1 MVSRA
6 DGEPNILCTSL
17 ANVDATVKILP
28 PLRMKVVTT
37 STDTEPTTRDASDVA
52 MVDPRALRFGQI
64 VTATALTLGIVL
76 QEPAFV
82 LAIAVILATA
92 VLSGWRLDLYGIV
105 WRRVMITVLGPPEER
120 EPASPHRF
128 AKLMG
133 ATFTTV
139 ATVLLFAAPV
149 IPVPSVAVAG
159 YAIAGLVAALA
170 AIAGIGGYCLGCKM
184 YRQVSFFRQ
193 LGVV

>member
-1 MVSRA
+1 MVPTGA
-6 DGEPNILCTSL
+6 DS
-17 ANVDATVKILP
+17 
-28 PLRMKVVTT
+28 T
-37 STDTEPTTRDASDVA
+37 STVRDSSSVTL
-52 MVDPRALRFGQI
+52 VDPRAPRFGQI

-76 QEPAFV
+76 QERAFV
-82 LAIAVILATA
+82 LAIAVILGTA
-92 VLSGWRLDLYGIV
+92 VLSGWRLDLYGII
-105 WRRVMITVLGPPEER
+105 WRRVMIPVLGPPNGR
-120 EPASPHRF
+120 ESASPHRF

-149 IPVPSVAVAG
+149 IPVPGVAVAG

-184 YRQVSFFRQ
+184 YRQVSFFRR
-193 LGVV
+193 LGIV

>member
-1 MVSRA
+1 
-6 DGEPNILCTSL
+6 
-17 ANVDATVKILP
+17 
-28 PLRMKVVTT
+28 
-37 STDTEPTTRDASDVA
+37 
-52 MVDPRALRFGQI
+52 
-64 VTATALTLGIVL
+64 
-76 QEPAFV
+76 
-82 LAIAVILATA
+82 
-92 VLSGWRLDLYGIV
+92 
-105 WRRVMITVLGPPEER
+105 
-120 EPASPHRF
+120 
-128 AKLMG
+128 MG

-149 IPVPSVAVAG
+149 IPVPGVAVAGVAVAG